1 MLNRLLQNLRSRT
14 TERSRSEL
22 HPSLEDR
29 EDGEEA
35 IENAQEIAE
44 EGESPTMPRME
55 TDGL

>member
-1 MLNRLLQNLRSRT
+1 MLNRLLENLRSRT
-14 TERSRSEL
+14 KKRSRNEL

-44 EGESPTMPRME
+44 EGESPTMPRMKP
-55 TDGL
+55 DGL